1 MWLGWRTP
9 RVNNL
14 KLAKPHKNWECA
26 RKLLY
31 FYYVAVICRT
41 TGGTEEIWAC
51 VSRYN
56 QSAWTANKGRRN
68 RGAWRGTA
76 LWKGSNGTQVPLLL
90 TSNFMVYQD
99 NLKQIYCSYSR
110 TQNLEWFS
118 IIYVIIFK
126 VSIVAEHVNAK
137 RMAIIVLFYTEL
149 KQIIFNSWY
158 SASEIWAAAGE
169 ERAFA
174 PLGNWD

>member
-1 MWLGWRTP
+1 
-9 RVNNL
+9 
-14 KLAKPHKNWECA
+14 
-26 RKLLY
+26 
-31 FYYVAVICRT
+31 
-41 TGGTEEIWAC
+41 
-51 VSRYN
+51 
-56 QSAWTANKGRRN
+56 
-68 RGAWRGTA
+68 
-76 LWKGSNGTQVPLLL
+76 
-90 TSNFMVYQD
+90 MVYQD